1 MILPT
6 STRSSSTQLA
16 WPLAVVIGFET
27 SPDEFRAAGRGTFS
41 TKTPGFRH

>member
-16 WPLAVVIGFET
+16 WPVVIGFET
-27 SPDEFRAAGRGTFS
+27 SPDEFRAAGRGPFS